1 MTEADKVFAG
11 NIPALYQQH
20 MVPMLFEPYAQEMA
34 GRVARLKPQTL
45 LEIAA
50 GTGVLTRALAARL
63 GDTAEI
69 IATDLNQ
76 PMLDLAAHLQRGGG
90 KTTFRQADAQAL
102 PFDDGSFDVAVC
114 QFGVMFF
121 PDKLQGYR
129 EVRRVLKPGG
139 SYLFSVWDRVSAN
152 AFVTT
157 VSDALAKRFPADPPR
172 FMERTPHGYFDTDAI
187 IDTLHEAGFSEVK
200 VETADKISRAESAAS
215 AAAGYCQGS
224 PLSGEIEARQPGK
237 LWAVTK
243 AVASALAERFGPGEI
258 EGEVRA
264 HVITART

>member
-34 GRVARLKPQTL
+34 NRVARLKPPTL

-50 GTGVLTRALAARL
+50 GTGVLTRALVSRL
-63 GDTAEI
+63 ADTTEI
-69 IATDLNQ
+69 VATDLNQ
-76 PMLDLAAHLQRGGG
+76 PMLDLAVRLQGEKGRV
-90 KTTFRQADAQAL
+90 KFRQADALAL
-102 PFDDGSFDVAVC
+102 PFDDGTFDVAVC

-121 PDKLQGYR
+121 PDKAQGYR

-139 SYLFSVWDRVSAN
+139 RYLFSVWDRLSAN
-152 AFVTT
+152 AFVTF
-157 VSDALAKRFPADPPR
+157 VSEALAERFPADPPR
-172 FMERTPHGYFDTDAI
+172 FMERTPHGYFDTEAI
-187 IDTLHEAGFSEVK
+187 IDTLRKAGFSEVE
-200 VETADKISRAESAAS
+200 VETADKISRAKSAAS

-224 PLSGEIEARQPGK
+224 PLRGEIEARQPGG
-237 LWAVTK
+237 LLAVTE

-258 EGEVRA
+258 EGKVRA
-264 HVITART
+264 HIITART